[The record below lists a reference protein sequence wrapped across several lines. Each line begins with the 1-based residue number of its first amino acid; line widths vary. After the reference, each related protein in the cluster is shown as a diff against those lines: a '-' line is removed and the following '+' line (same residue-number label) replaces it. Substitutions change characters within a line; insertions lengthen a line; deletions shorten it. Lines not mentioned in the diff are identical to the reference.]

1 MAEELHPIEL
11 DDGNIA
17 PEVRQVVEEQQG
29 AAQQDIQAA
38 PVNIPSP
45 EEVFDRFIE
54 FERNL
59 RVSWD
64 EFTGTLIGEVNE
76 LREEISSIEE
86 SVEELKR
93 MEKRQVDFAIGDSV
107 VLNDVRKVGKVT
119 HVTAKQVE
127 VLLDGEQNTRNTVT
141 KKKTN
146 VMRLYR

>member
-11 DDGNIA
+11 DDGNVA

-29 AAQQDIQAA
+29 AIQQDEQAA

-45 EEVFDRFIE
+45 QDVFNRFIR

-64 EFTGTLIGEVNE
+64 EFTGTLMGEVNE
-76 LREEISSIEE
+76 MREEISPIQD

-107 VLNDVRKVGKVT
+107 VLLDDRKLGRVSNVT
-119 HVTAKQVE
+119 PKQVDI
-127 VLLDGEQNTRNTVT
+127 LLDGERNTRKTVT